1 MAYLEVSIKHLIKVD
16 PPHLKIIQ
24 GVSNGVTVRGG
35 MRKSE
40 IIAREGMINFAVGE
54 EGGGLKTTICRYSIL
69 IKIKISMTCVC
80 KEY

>member
-24 GVSNGVTVRGG
+24 GVSNSVTVRGG

-40 IIAREGMINFAVGE
+40 IDPPPPPPPPDDQIFETYCSETFPSKHIRF
-54 EGGGLKTTICRYSIL
+54 T
-69 IKIKISMTCVC
+69 
-80 KEY
+80 